1 MRRHMMIAGVVTAI
15 GLLCTACIPGPSFAK
30 ATGYTPRMHSK
41 DEILLLMN
49 GTVPTDPYY
58 HVGQIQV
65 SRSNFESNDDL
76 FNAMR
81 DLGVQYGFDGIS
93 EIVCGPDYYSAFMC
107 TGQAFVFK

>member
-1 MRRHMMIAGVVTAI
+1 MWRYIKIAVTLAAI
-15 GLLCTACIPGPSFAK
+15 GPLCAACIPSPSFAK
-30 ATGYTPRMHSK
+30 ATDYTPRTHSK

-81 DLGVQYGFDGIS
+81 DLGVRYGFDGVS